1 MVLLKDELMTPVA
14 DIGEPRSARK
24 RKIPS
29 YLKEFDVED
38 TKVMLSILAAC
49 YENF

>member
-1 MVLLKDELMTPVA
+1 MTPMG

-38 TKVMLSILAAC
+38 TKVVLNILAAG